1 MRYIMTG
8 LVTLLLMAGCQEM
21 QVERVNTG
29 AQPVAFSTYKWG
41 VTPLG
46 DAPDAPAQLVELD
59 EEMRGT
65 VAAQL
70 QQRGYRQV
78 GQDQEADMVVDYQV
92 AVVDEFF
99 SGDTR
104 DPSWDKQFDSNAPQE
119 VVELPPLTDAPLVI
133 MSVGI
138 GRPGG
143 EIIWGGSASELLTR
157 PDSIEQRQ
165 RLIVRGVSALLKDL
179 PEAYQ

>member
-1 MRYIMTG
+1 MRYIMTV
-8 LVTLLLMAGCQEM
+8 LATMLWLAGCQEM

-41 VTPLG
+41 VTPLV
-46 DAPDAPAQLVELD
+46 DSPDASAQLVELD
-59 EEMRGT
+59 EEMRDM
-65 VAAQL
+65 VAAEL
-70 QQRGYRQV
+70 LQRGYRLV
-78 GQDQEADMVVDYQV
+78 AQDQDADMVVDYQV
-92 AVVDEFF
+92 AVIDEFF

-143 EIIWGGSASELLTR
+143 EIIWGGSAKELLTR

-165 RLIVRGVSALLKDL
+165 RLIARGVSALLRDL
-179 PEAYQ
+179 PQAYQ

>member
-1 MRYIMTG
+1 MRYITMG
-8 LVTLLLMAGCQEM
+8 LMTLLFLAGCQEM
-21 QVERVNTG
+21 QVERVSTG

-41 VTPLG
+41 VTPLN
-46 DAPDAPAQLVELD
+46 DADASAQLVELD
-59 EEMRGT
+59 EEMRNS

-70 QQRGYRQV
+70 QQRGYREV
-78 GQDQEADMVVDYQV
+78 AQDQNADMVVDYQV

-104 DPSWDKQFDSNAPQE
+104 DPSWDKQFDSNAPQD

-138 GRPGG
+138 GRPDGA
-143 EIIWGGSASELLTR
+143 IIWGGRASELLTR

-165 RLIVRGVSALLKDL
+165 RLISRGVYELLRDV
-179 PEAYQ
+179 PQAYQ

>member
-1 MRYIMTG
+1 MRYLSTG
-8 LVTLLLMAGCQEM
+8 LLVVLLLAGCQEL
-21 QVERVNTG
+21 QVERVTTG
-29 AQPVAFSTYKWG
+29 EPAVAFSTYKWG
-41 VTPLG
+41 VAPLSG
-46 DAPDAPAQLVELD
+46 TTDASAQLVELD
-59 EEMRGT
+59 EEMRDM
-65 VAAQL
+65 VAAAL

-78 GQDQEADMVVDYQV
+78 AQDQDADMVVDYQV

-104 DPSWDKQFDSNAPQE
+104 DPSWDKQFDSNAPQG

-143 EIIWGGSASELLTR
+143 AVIWGGRASELLTR
-157 PDSIEQRQ
+157 PDSVELRQ
-165 RLIVRGVSALLKDL
+165 RLIANGVSELLRNL
-179 PEAYQ
+179 PPAYQ

>member
-1 MRYIMTG
+1 MRYLFTG
-8 LVTLLLMAGCQEM
+8 LFGLLLLAGCQEI
-21 QVERVNTG
+21 QVERAVPG
-29 AQPVAFSTYKWG
+29 APPVAFSTYKWG
-41 VTPLG
+41 VAPLSG
-46 DAPDAPAQLVELD
+46 TPDASAQLVELD
-59 EEMRGT
+59 EEMRDT
-65 VAAQL
+65 VAAEMQE
-70 QQRGYRQV
+70 RGYRQV
-78 GQDQEADMVVDYQV
+78 TQEQDADMVVDYQV

-104 DPSWDKQFDSNAPQE
+104 DPSWDKQFDSNAPQD

-143 EIIWGGSASELLTR
+143 AIIWGGRASELLTR

-165 RLIVRGVSALLKDL
+165 RLIANGVNELLRDL
-179 PEAYQ
+179 PPAYQ

>member
-1 MRYIMTG
+1 MRYLLTG
-8 LVTLLLMAGCQEM
+8 LLGILLLAGCQEV
-21 QVERVNTG
+21 QVERAATG
-29 AQPVAFSTYKWG
+29 EPPVAFATYKWG
-41 VTPLG
+41 VAPLSG
-46 DAPDAPAQLVELD
+46 TEDASAQLVELD
-59 EEMRGT
+59 EEMRDT
-65 VAAQL
+65 VAAEL

-78 GQDQEADMVVDYQV
+78 SQDQDADMVVDYQV

-104 DPSWDKQFDSNAPQE
+104 DPSWDKQFDSNAPQD

-143 EIIWGGSASELLTR
+143 AVIWGGRASELLTR

-165 RLIVRGVSALLKDL
+165 RLIANGVSALLRDL
-179 PEAYQ
+179 PPAYQ